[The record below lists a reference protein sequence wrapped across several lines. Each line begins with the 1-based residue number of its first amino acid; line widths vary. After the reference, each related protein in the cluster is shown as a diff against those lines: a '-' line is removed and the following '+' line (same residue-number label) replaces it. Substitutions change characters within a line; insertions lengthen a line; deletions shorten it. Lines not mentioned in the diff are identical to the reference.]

1 MDPAELADWV
11 VPADSA
17 DFRRIFYGSTVER
30 RSFLISLR
38 TSGILRNFYVT
49 ISGPSN
55 SGPSISPP
63 FNFLCQN
70 SLLPSKSVLLKPM
83 KIQILLFGIARDIVG
98 KSRLELDTNQP
109 LDVTSFKKLLK
120 DKYPKMNHL
129 SYFKVAI
136 NQEFADDHQILKEGD
151 EVALIPPVSGGS
163 C

>member
-1 MDPAELADWV
+1 
-11 VPADSA
+11 
-17 DFRRIFYGSTVER
+17 
-30 RSFLISLR
+30 
-38 TSGILRNFYVT
+38 
-49 ISGPSN
+49 
-55 SGPSISPP
+55 
-63 FNFLCQN
+63 
-70 SLLPSKSVLLKPM
+70 M